1 MVTGPN
7 VMMGYWNNEEATKEV
22 IIEPGTF
29 RTGDLGKLS
38 DDGYLSITGRIKSS
52 SSWRTAST
60 SPRWP

>member
-29 RTGDLGKLS
+29 RTETS
-38 DDGYLSITGRIKSS
+38 VNSP
-52 SSWRTAST
+52 RTAT
-60 SPRWP
+60 SPSPVV